1 MSQPPGGGGGDVFG
15 ADHQKDDQSNNK
27 RVVFVAL
34 KPGNPSEDEKSSSS
48 SSSLN
53 PRTRRKRALGVDP
66 TTTSFSEFEKQV
78 ANRLQLK
85 FGIKAIRH
93 KGSGMVVTSVEDLLD
108 IEDLEVEE
116 IREEEANANGGYGST
131 GTTTTTKRDES
142 NNKASTSSTSS
153 SVVNTTKDGDDD
165 AEKYKRRTSMATRQM
180 QKVLPYAY
188 SKKLNPAGSG
198 NNEGLDD
205 SYEDEE
211 TLLAASAGKK
221 KRKNFSGSSS
231 SGGKKSWFSDPRAI
245 VVAVSLISCLLTMVL
260 LYQRVSML
268 ESEID
273 SARNAGVLKTDGMKK
288 KESRTRMAIEKIE
301 KAALEAEEAGE
312 MYVPEA

>member
-1 MSQPPGGGGGDVFG
+1 MSQPPGGEGGGDVFG
-15 ADHQKDDQSNNK
+15 ADHHQKDHQSNK

-34 KPGNPSEDEKSSSS
+34 KPGNPSEDEKS

-131 GTTTTTKRDES
+131 GTTTTTTKRDES
-142 NNKASTSSTSS
+142 NNKASTSS

-165 AEKYKRRTSMATRQM
+165 AEKYKRRTSMATRQL

-188 SKKLNPAGSG
+188 SKKLNPAG
-198 NNEGLDD
+198 LDD

-211 TLLAASAGKK
+211 TLLAAAGEK
-221 KRKNFSGSSS
+221 KRKKFSSGSKNS
-231 SGGKKSWFSDPRAI
+231 GKKSSWFGDPRAI
-245 VVAVSLISCLLTMVL
+245 VVTVSLISCLLTMVL

-273 SARNAGVLKTDGMKK
+273 SARNAGILKTDGGNGMKK
-288 KESRTRMAIEKIE
+288 QSRTRMALEKIE
-301 KAALEAEEAGE
+301 KAAMEAEEAGE

>member
-1 MSQPPGGGGGDVFG
+1 MSQPPGGGGGGGDVFG
-15 ADHQKDDQSNNK
+15 ADHQKDQSK

-34 KPGNPSEDEKSSSS
+34 KPSSGNPDDEKSSSS
-48 SSSLN
+48 LLN

-131 GTTTTTKRDES
+131 GTTTTKRDES

-165 AEKYKRRTSMATRQM
+165 AEKYKRRTSMATRQL

-188 SKKLNPAGSG
+188 SKKLNPAG
-198 NNEGLDD
+198 LDD

-211 TLLAASAGKK
+211 TLLAAAGEK
-221 KRKNFSGSSS
+221 KRKKFSSGSKNS
-231 SGGKKSWFSDPRAI
+231 GKKSSWFGDPRAI
-245 VVAVSLISCLLTMVL
+245 VVTVSLISCLLTMVL

-273 SARNAGVLKTDGMKK
+273 SARNAGILKTDGGNGMKK
-288 KESRTRMAIEKIE
+288 QSRTRMALEKIE
-301 KAALEAEEAGE
+301 KAAMEAEEAGE

>member
-1 MSQPPGGGGGDVFG
+1 MSQPPGGGGGGDVFG

-34 KPGNPSEDEKSSSS
+34 KPGNPSEDEKS

-131 GTTTTTKRDES
+131 GTTTTKRDES
-142 NNKASTSSTSS
+142 NNKASTSSS
-153 SVVNTTKDGDDD
+153 SVVSTTKDGDDD
-165 AEKYKRRTSMATRQM
+165 AEKYKRRTSMATRQL

-188 SKKLNPAGSG
+188 SKKLNPAG
-198 NNEGLDD
+198 LDD

-211 TLLAASAGKK
+211 TLLAAAGEM
-221 KRKNFSGSSS
+221 KRKKFSSGSKNS
-231 SGGKKSWFSDPRAI
+231 GKKSSWFGDPRAI
-245 VVAVSLISCLLTMVL
+245 VVTVSLISCLLTMVL

-273 SARNAGVLKTDGMKK
+273 SARNAGILKTDGGNGMKK
-288 KESRTRMAIEKIE
+288 QSRTRMALEKIE
-301 KAALEAEEAGE
+301 KAAMEAEEAGE

>member
-1 MSQPPGGGGGDVFG
+1 MSH
-15 ADHQKDDQSNNK
+15 HQDNK
-27 RVVFVAL
+27 RVVFVSL
-34 KPGNPSEDEKSSSS
+34 KASSSS
-48 SSSLN
+48 SATEATTTTLH

-66 TTTSFSEFEKQV
+66 LTTSFAEFKTQV

-85 FGIKAIRH
+85 FGIKSIRH
-93 KGSGMVVTSVEDLLD
+93 KGSGMLVKSVEDLLD

-116 IREEEANANGGYGST
+116 FREEEVQGANGGYGST
-131 GTTTTTKRDES
+131 AQTISTSGGLNNKRDES
-142 NNKASTSSTSS
+142 NNNASS
-153 SVVNTTKDGDDD
+153 SSRNSVLDQNNANNISNSNDKDGDDD

-301 KAALEAEEAGE
+301 KAAVEAEEAGE

>member
-1 MSQPPGGGGGDVFG
+1 MS
-15 ADHQKDDQSNNK
+15 HQDNK
-27 RVVFVAL
+27 RVVFVSL
-34 KPGNPSEDEKSSSS
+34 KASSSS
-48 SSSLN
+48 SETEANTNSNLN

-66 TTTSFSEFEKQV
+66 LTTSFAEFKTQV

-85 FGIKAIRH
+85 FGIKSIRH
-93 KGSGMVVTSVEDLLD
+93 KGSGMLVKSVEDLLD

-116 IREEEANANGGYGST
+116 FREEEVQGANGGYGST
-131 GTTTTTKRDES
+131 AQTISTSGGLNNKRDES
-142 NNKASTSSTSS
+142 NNNASSSSRNSVLDQNNTNTSS
-153 SVVNTTKDGDDD
+153 NEKDGDDD

>member
-1 MSQPPGGGGGDVFG
+1 MSQPPGGEGGGDVFG

-34 KPGNPSEDEKSSSS
+34 KPGNPSEDEKS

-131 GTTTTTKRDES
+131 GTTTTTTKRDES
-142 NNKASTSSTSS
+142 NNKASTSS

-165 AEKYKRRTSMATRQM
+165 AEKYKRRTSMATRQL

-188 SKKLNPAGSG
+188 SKKLNPAG
-198 NNEGLDD
+198 LDD

-211 TLLAASAGKK
+211 TLLAAAGEK
-221 KRKNFSGSSS
+221 KRKKFSSGSKN
-231 SGGKKSWFSDPRAI
+231 SGKNSSWFSDPRAI
-245 VVAVSLISCLLTMVL
+245 VVTVSLISCLLTMVL

-273 SARNAGVLKTDGMKK
+273 SARNAGILKTDGGNGMKK
-288 KESRTRMAIEKIE
+288 QSRTRMALEKIE
-301 KAALEAEEAGE
+301 KAAMEAEEAGE

>member
-1 MSQPPGGGGGDVFG
+1 MYKRQGGGDVFG

-34 KPGNPSEDEKSSSS
+34 KPGNPSGDEKS

-116 IREEEANANGGYGST
+116 IREEEATANGGYGST

-165 AEKYKRRTSMATRQM
+165 AEKYKRRTSMATRQL

-188 SKKLNPAGSG
+188 SKKLNPAG
-198 NNEGLDD
+198 LDD

-211 TLLAASAGKK
+211 TLLAAAGEK
-221 KRKNFSGSSS
+221 KRKKFSSGSKNS
-231 SGGKKSWFSDPRAI
+231 GKKSSWFGDPRAI
-245 VVAVSLISCLLTMVL
+245 VVTVSLISCLLTMVL

-273 SARNAGVLKTDGMKK
+273 SARNAGILKTDGGNGMKK
-288 KESRTRMAIEKIE
+288 QSRTRMALEKIE
-301 KAALEAEEAGE
+301 KAAMEAEEAGE

>member
-1 MSQPPGGGGGDVFG
+1 MS
-15 ADHQKDDQSNNK
+15 HQDNK
-27 RVVFVAL
+27 RVVFVSL
-34 KPGNPSEDEKSSSS
+34 KASSSS
-48 SSSLN
+48 SETEANTNSNLN

-66 TTTSFSEFEKQV
+66 LTTSFAEFKTQV

-85 FGIKAIRH
+85 FGIKSIRH
-93 KGSGMVVTSVEDLLD
+93 KGSGMLVKSVEDLLD

-116 IREEEANANGGYGST
+116 FREEEVQTANGGYGST
-131 GTTTTTKRDES
+131 AQTISTSGGLNNKRDES
-142 NNKASTSSTSS
+142 NNNASSSSRNSVLDQNNANTSS
-153 SVVNTTKDGDDD
+153 NEKDGDDD

-205 SYEDEE
+205 S
-211 TLLAASAGKK
+211 
-221 KRKNFSGSSS
+221 KNFSGSSS

>member
-1 MSQPPGGGGGDVFG
+1 MSQPPGGGGGGDVFG

-34 KPGNPSEDEKSSSS
+34 KPGNPEDEKS

-131 GTTTTTKRDES
+131 GTTTTTTKRDES
-142 NNKASTSSTSS
+142 NNKASTSS

-165 AEKYKRRTSMATRQM
+165 AEKYKRRTSMATRQL

-188 SKKLNPAGSG
+188 SKKLNPAG
-198 NNEGLDD
+198 LDD

-211 TLLAASAGKK
+211 TLLAAAGEK
-221 KRKNFSGSSS
+221 KRKKFSSGSKNS
-231 SGGKKSWFSDPRAI
+231 GKKSSWFGDPRAI
-245 VVAVSLISCLLTMVL
+245 VVTVSLISCLLTMVL

-273 SARNAGVLKTDGMKK
+273 SARNAGILKTDGGNGMKK
-288 KESRTRMAIEKIE
+288 QSRTRMALEKIE
-301 KAALEAEEAGE
+301 KAAMEAEEAGE

>member
-1 MSQPPGGGGGDVFG
+1 MLV
-15 ADHQKDDQSNNK
+15 K
-27 RVVFVAL
+27 
-34 KPGNPSEDEKSSSS
+34 
-48 SSSLN
+48 
-53 PRTRRKRALGVDP
+53 
-66 TTTSFSEFEKQV
+66 
-78 ANRLQLK
+78 
-85 FGIKAIRH
+85 
-93 KGSGMVVTSVEDLLD
+93 SVEDLLD

-116 IREEEANANGGYGST
+116 FREEEVQTANGGYRST
-131 GTTTTTKRDES
+131 AQTISTSGGLNNKRDES
-142 NNKASTSSTSS
+142 NNNASSSSRNSVLDQNNANTSS
-153 SVVNTTKDGDDD
+153 NEKDGDDD

>member
-1 MSQPPGGGGGDVFG
+1 MSHQPGGGGGGGGGGDVFG
-15 ADHQKDDQSNNK
+15 DQKDQSK

-34 KPGNPSEDEKSSSS
+34 KPSSSGNPEDDEKSSSS
-48 SSSLN
+48 LLN

-131 GTTTTTKRDES
+131 GTTTTKRDES
-142 NNKASTSSTSS
+142 NNKASTSSSS

-165 AEKYKRRTSMATRQM
+165 AEKYKRRTSMATRQL
-180 QKVLPYAY
+180 QKVLP
-188 SKKLNPAGSG
+188 SG
-198 NNEGLDD
+198 VR
-205 SYEDEE
+205 EE
-211 TLLAASAGKK
+211 VESRRVGRFVRGRGDA
-221 KRKNFSGSSS
+221 FSG
-231 SGGKKSWFSDPRAI
+231 GRGK
-245 VVAVSLISCLLTMVL
+245 
-260 LYQRVSML
+260 
-268 ESEID
+268 E
-273 SARNAGVLKTDGMKK
+273 
-288 KESRTRMAIEKIE
+288 KEE
-301 KAALEAEEAGE
+301 
-312 MYVPEA
+312 V

>member
-1 MSQPPGGGGGDVFG
+1 MS
-15 ADHQKDDQSNNK
+15 HQDNK
-27 RVVFVAL
+27 RVVFVSL
-34 KPGNPSEDEKSSSS
+34 KASSSS
-48 SSSLN
+48 SETEANNTTLN

-66 TTTSFSEFEKQV
+66 LTTSFAEFKSQV

-85 FGIKAIRH
+85 FGIKSIRH
-93 KGSGMVVTSVEDLLD
+93 KGSGMLVKSVEDLLD

-116 IREEEANANGGYGST
+116 FGEEEVQKANGGYGST
-131 GTTTTTKRDES
+131 AQTISTTGGLNNKRDES
-142 NNKASTSSTSS
+142 NNNASS
-153 SVVNTTKDGDDD
+153 SSRNSVLDQNNANNSSNDKDGDDD

-188 SKKLNPAGSG
+188 SKKLNPAGGG

-205 SYEDEE
+205 S
-211 TLLAASAGKK
+211 
-221 KRKNFSGSSS
+221 KNFSGSSS
-231 SGGKKSWFSDPRAI
+231 SVGKKSWFSDPRAI

>member
-1 MSQPPGGGGGDVFG
+1 MSQPPGGGGGGGGGGDVFG

-34 KPGNPSEDEKSSSS
+34 KPGNPSEDEKS

-116 IREEEANANGGYGST
+116 IREEEATANGGSGST

-165 AEKYKRRTSMATRQM
+165 AEKYKRRTSMATRQL

-188 SKKLNPAGSG
+188 SKKLNPAG
-198 NNEGLDD
+198 LDD

-211 TLLAASAGKK
+211 TLLAAAGEK
-221 KRKNFSGSSS
+221 KRKKFSSGSKNS
-231 SGGKKSWFSDPRAI
+231 GKKSSWFGDPRAI
-245 VVAVSLISCLLTMVL
+245 VVTVSLISCLLTMVL

-273 SARNAGVLKTDGMKK
+273 SARNAGILKTDGGNGMKK
-288 KESRTRMAIEKIE
+288 QSRTRMALEKIE
-301 KAALEAEEAGE
+301 KAAMEAEEAGE

>member
-1 MSQPPGGGGGDVFG
+1 MSQPPGGEGGGDVFG
-15 ADHQKDDQSNNK
+15 ADHHQKDHQSNK

-34 KPGNPSEDEKSSSS
+34 KPGNPEDEKS

-142 NNKASTSSTSS
+142 NNKASTSS

-165 AEKYKRRTSMATRQM
+165 AEKYKRRTSMATRQL

-188 SKKLNPAGSG
+188 SKKLNPAG
-198 NNEGLDD
+198 LDD

-211 TLLAASAGKK
+211 TLLAAAGEK
-221 KRKNFSGSSS
+221 KRKKFSSGSKN
-231 SGGKKSWFSDPRAI
+231 SGKNSSWFSDPRAI
-245 VVAVSLISCLLTMVL
+245 VVTVSLISCLLTMVL

-273 SARNAGVLKTDGMKK
+273 SARNAGILKTDGGNGMKK
-288 KESRTRMAIEKIE
+288 QSRTRMALEKIE
-301 KAALEAEEAGE
+301 KAAMEAEEAGE

>member
-1 MSQPPGGGGGDVFG
+1 MSQPPGGGGGGGGGDVFG

-34 KPGNPSEDEKSSSS
+34 KPGNPSEDEKS

-131 GTTTTTKRDES
+131 GTTTTTTKRDES
-142 NNKASTSSTSS
+142 NNKASTSS

-165 AEKYKRRTSMATRQM
+165 AEKYKRRTSMATRQL

-188 SKKLNPAGSG
+188 SKKLNPAG
-198 NNEGLDD
+198 LDD

-211 TLLAASAGKK
+211 TLLAAAGEK
-221 KRKNFSGSSS
+221 KRKKFSSGSKNS
-231 SGGKKSWFSDPRAI
+231 GKKSSWFGDPRAI
-245 VVAVSLISCLLTMVL
+245 VVTVSLISCLLTMVL

-273 SARNAGVLKTDGMKK
+273 SARNAGILKTDGGNGMKK
-288 KESRTRMAIEKIE
+288 QSRTRMALEKIE
-301 KAALEAEEAGE
+301 KAAMEAEEAGE

>member
-1 MSQPPGGGGGDVFG
+1 MLV
-15 ADHQKDDQSNNK
+15 K
-27 RVVFVAL
+27 
-34 KPGNPSEDEKSSSS
+34 
-48 SSSLN
+48 
-53 PRTRRKRALGVDP
+53 
-66 TTTSFSEFEKQV
+66 
-78 ANRLQLK
+78 
-85 FGIKAIRH
+85 
-93 KGSGMVVTSVEDLLD
+93 SVEDLLD

-116 IREEEANANGGYGST
+116 FREEEVQGANGGYGST
-131 GTTTTTKRDES
+131 AQTISTSGGLNNKRDES
-142 NNKASTSSTSS
+142 NNNASS
-153 SVVNTTKDGDDD
+153 SSRNSVLDQNNANNISNSNDKDGDDD

>member
-34 KPGNPSEDEKSSSS
+34 KPGNPSEDEKS

-142 NNKASTSSTSS
+142 NNKASTSSSD
-153 SVVNTTKDGDDD
+153 VNTTKDGDDD
-165 AEKYKRRTSMATRQM
+165 AEKYKRRTSMATRQL

-188 SKKLNPAGSG
+188 SKKLNPAG
-198 NNEGLDD
+198 LDD

-211 TLLAASAGKK
+211 TLLAAAGEK
-221 KRKNFSGSSS
+221 KRKKFSSGSKNS
-231 SGGKKSWFSDPRAI
+231 GKKSSWFSDPRAI
-245 VVAVSLISCLLTMVL
+245 VVTVSLISCLLTMVL

-273 SARNAGVLKTDGMKK
+273 SARNAGILKTDGGNGMKK
-288 KESRTRMAIEKIE
+288 QSRTRMALEKIE
-301 KAALEAEEAGE
+301 KAAMEAEEAGE

>member
-1 MSQPPGGGGGDVFG
+1 MSQPPGGEGGGDVFG
-15 ADHQKDDQSNNK
+15 ADHHQKDHQSNK

-34 KPGNPSEDEKSSSS
+34 KPGNPEDEKS

-131 GTTTTTKRDES
+131 GTTTTTTKRDES
-142 NNKASTSSTSS
+142 NNKASTSS

-165 AEKYKRRTSMATRQM
+165 AEKYKRRTSMATRQL

-188 SKKLNPAGSG
+188 SKKLNPAG
-198 NNEGLDD
+198 LDD

-211 TLLAASAGKK
+211 TLLAAAGEK
-221 KRKNFSGSSS
+221 KRKKFSSGSKN
-231 SGGKKSWFSDPRAI
+231 SGKNSSWFSDPRAI
-245 VVAVSLISCLLTMVL
+245 VVTVSLISCLLTMVL

-273 SARNAGVLKTDGMKK
+273 SARNAGILKTDGGNGMKK
-288 KESRTRMAIEKIE
+288 QSRTRMALEKIE
-301 KAALEAEEAGE
+301 KAAMEAEEAGE

>member
-1 MSQPPGGGGGDVFG
+1 MSQPPGGGGGGGDVFG
-15 ADHQKDDQSNNK
+15 ADHHQKDHQSNK

-34 KPGNPSEDEKSSSS
+34 KPGNPEDEKS

-131 GTTTTTKRDES
+131 GTTTTTTKRDES
-142 NNKASTSSTSS
+142 NNKASTSS

-165 AEKYKRRTSMATRQM
+165 AEKYKRRTSMATRQL

-188 SKKLNPAGSG
+188 SKKLNPAG
-198 NNEGLDD
+198 LDD

-211 TLLAASAGKK
+211 TLLAAAGEK
-221 KRKNFSGSSS
+221 KRKKFSSGSKNS
-231 SGGKKSWFSDPRAI
+231 GKKSSWFSDPRAI
-245 VVAVSLISCLLTMVL
+245 VVTVSLISCLLTMVL

-273 SARNAGVLKTDGMKK
+273 SARNAGILKTDGGNGMKK
-288 KESRTRMAIEKIE
+288 QSRTRMALEKIE
-301 KAALEAEEAGE
+301 KAAMEAEEAGE

>member
-34 KPGNPSEDEKSSSS
+34 KPGNPSEDEKS

-165 AEKYKRRTSMATRQM
+165 AEKYKRRTSMATRQL

-188 SKKLNPAGSG
+188 SKKLNPAG
-198 NNEGLDD
+198 LDD

-211 TLLAASAGKK
+211 TLLAAAGER
-221 KRKNFSGSSS
+221 KRKKFSSGSKNS
-231 SGGKKSWFSDPRAI
+231 GKKSSWFGDPRAI
-245 VVAVSLISCLLTMVL
+245 VVTVSLISCLLTMVL

-273 SARNAGVLKTDGMKK
+273 SARNAGILKTDGGNGMKK
-288 KESRTRMAIEKIE
+288 QSRTRMALEKIE
-301 KAALEAEEAGE
+301 KAAMEAEEAGE

>member
-1 MSQPPGGGGGDVFG
+1 MSQPPGGEGGGDVFG
-15 ADHQKDDQSNNK
+15 ADHHQKDHQSNK

-34 KPGNPSEDEKSSSS
+34 KPGNPEDEKS

-131 GTTTTTKRDES
+131 GTTTTTTKRDES
-142 NNKASTSSTSS
+142 NNKASTSS

-165 AEKYKRRTSMATRQM
+165 AEKYKRRTSMATRQL

-188 SKKLNPAGSG
+188 SKKLNPAG
-198 NNEGLDD
+198 LDD

-211 TLLAASAGKK
+211 TLLAAAGEK
-221 KRKNFSGSSS
+221 KRKKFSSGSKNS
-231 SGGKKSWFSDPRAI
+231 GKKSSWFSDPRAI
-245 VVAVSLISCLLTMVL
+245 VVTVSLISCLLTMVL

-273 SARNAGVLKTDGMKK
+273 SARNAGILKTDGGNGMKK
-288 KESRTRMAIEKIE
+288 QSRTRMALEKIE
-301 KAALEAEEAGE
+301 KAAMEAEEAGE

>member
-1 MSQPPGGGGGDVFG
+1 MS
-15 ADHQKDDQSNNK
+15 HQDNK
-27 RVVFVAL
+27 RVVFVSL
-34 KPGNPSEDEKSSSS
+34 KASSSS
-48 SSSLN
+48 SETEANNTTLN

-66 TTTSFSEFEKQV
+66 LTTSFAEFKSQV

-85 FGIKAIRH
+85 FGIKSIRH
-93 KGSGMVVTSVEDLLD
+93 KGSGMLVKSVEDLLD

-116 IREEEANANGGYGST
+116 FGEEEVQKANGGYGST
-131 GTTTTTKRDES
+131 AQTISTTGGLNNKRDES
-142 NNKASTSSTSS
+142 NNNASS
-153 SVVNTTKDGDDD
+153 SSRNSVDQNNANNISNSNDKDGDDD

-188 SKKLNPAGSG
+188 SKKLNPAGGG

-231 SGGKKSWFSDPRAI
+231 SVGKKSWFSDPRAI

>member
-34 KPGNPSEDEKSSSS
+34 KPGNPSEDEKS

-116 IREEEANANGGYGST
+116 IREEEATANGGYGST

-165 AEKYKRRTSMATRQM
+165 AEKYKRRTSMATRQL

-188 SKKLNPAGSG
+188 SKKLNPAG
-198 NNEGLDD
+198 LDD

-211 TLLAASAGKK
+211 TLLAAAGEK
-221 KRKNFSGSSS
+221 KRKKFSSGSKNS
-231 SGGKKSWFSDPRAI
+231 GKKSSWFGDPRAI
-245 VVAVSLISCLLTMVL
+245 VVTVSLISCLLTMVL

-273 SARNAGVLKTDGMKK
+273 SARNAGILKTDGGNGMKK
-288 KESRTRMAIEKIE
+288 QSRTRMALEKIE
-301 KAALEAEEAGE
+301 KAAMEAEEAGE

>member
-1 MSQPPGGGGGDVFG
+1 MSQPPGGGGGGGGGGGDVFG

-34 KPGNPSEDEKSSSS
+34 KPGNPSEDEKS

-131 GTTTTTKRDES
+131 GTTTTTTKRDES
-142 NNKASTSSTSS
+142 NNKASTSS

-165 AEKYKRRTSMATRQM
+165 AEKYKRRTSMATRQL

-188 SKKLNPAGSG
+188 SKKLNPAG
-198 NNEGLDD
+198 LDD

-211 TLLAASAGKK
+211 TLLAAAGEK
-221 KRKNFSGSSS
+221 KRKKFSSGSKNS
-231 SGGKKSWFSDPRAI
+231 GKKSSWFGDPRAI
-245 VVAVSLISCLLTMVL
+245 VVTVSLISCLLTMVL

-273 SARNAGVLKTDGMKK
+273 SARNAGILKTDGGNGMKK
-288 KESRTRMAIEKIE
+288 QSRTRMALEKIE
-301 KAALEAEEAGE
+301 KAAMEAEEAGE

>member
-1 MSQPPGGGGGDVFG
+1 MSQPPGGGGGGDVFG

-34 KPGNPSEDEKSSSS
+34 KPGNPSEDEKS

-131 GTTTTTKRDES
+131 GTTTTTTKRDES
-142 NNKASTSSTSS
+142 NNKASTSS

-165 AEKYKRRTSMATRQM
+165 AEKYKRRTSMATRQL

-188 SKKLNPAGSG
+188 SKKLNPAG
-198 NNEGLDD
+198 LDD

-211 TLLAASAGKK
+211 TLLAAAGEK
-221 KRKNFSGSSS
+221 KRKKFSSGSKNS
-231 SGGKKSWFSDPRAI
+231 GKKSSWFSDPRAI
-245 VVAVSLISCLLTMVL
+245 VVTVSLISCLLTMVL

-273 SARNAGVLKTDGMKK
+273 SARNAGILKTDGGNGMKK
-288 KESRTRMAIEKIE
+288 QSRTRMALEKIE
-301 KAALEAEEAGE
+301 KAAMEAEEAGE

>member
-1 MSQPPGGGGGDVFG
+1 MSQPPGGGGGGDVFG
-15 ADHQKDDQSNNK
+15 ADHQKDDQSNK

-34 KPGNPSEDEKSSSS
+34 KPGNPEDEKS

-142 NNKASTSSTSS
+142 NNKASTSS

-165 AEKYKRRTSMATRQM
+165 AEKYKRRTSMATRQL

-188 SKKLNPAGSG
+188 SKKLNPAG
-198 NNEGLDD
+198 LDD

-211 TLLAASAGKK
+211 TLLAAAGEK
-221 KRKNFSGSSS
+221 KRKKFSSGSKNS
-231 SGGKKSWFSDPRAI
+231 GKKSSWFGDPRAI
-245 VVAVSLISCLLTMVL
+245 VVTVSLISCLLTMVL

-273 SARNAGVLKTDGMKK
+273 SARNAGILKTDGGNGMKK
-288 KESRTRMAIEKIE
+288 QSRTRMALEKIE
-301 KAALEAEEAGE
+301 KAAMEAEEAGE

>member
-34 KPGNPSEDEKSSSS
+34 KPGNPSEDEKS

-131 GTTTTTKRDES
+131 GTTTTKRDES
-142 NNKASTSSTSS
+142 NNKASTSS

-165 AEKYKRRTSMATRQM
+165 AEKYKRRTSMATRQL

-188 SKKLNPAGSG
+188 SKKLNPAG
-198 NNEGLDD
+198 LDD

-211 TLLAASAGKK
+211 TLLAAAGEK
-221 KRKNFSGSSS
+221 KRKKFSSGSKNS
-231 SGGKKSWFSDPRAI
+231 GKKSSWFGDPRAI
-245 VVAVSLISCLLTMVL
+245 VVTVSLISCLLTMVL

-273 SARNAGVLKTDGMKK
+273 SARNAGILKTDGGNGMKK
-288 KESRTRMAIEKIE
+288 QSRTRMALEKIE
-301 KAALEAEEAGE
+301 KAAMEAEEAGE

>member
-1 MSQPPGGGGGDVFG
+1 MSHPPRGGVGGGGGDVFG

-34 KPGNPSEDEKSSSS
+34 KPGNPSEDEKS

-165 AEKYKRRTSMATRQM
+165 AEKYKRRTSMATRQL

-188 SKKLNPAGSG
+188 SKKLNPAG
-198 NNEGLDD
+198 LDD

-211 TLLAASAGKK
+211 TLLAAAGEK
-221 KRKNFSGSSS
+221 KRKKFSSGSKNS
-231 SGGKKSWFSDPRAI
+231 GKKSSWFGDPRAI
-245 VVAVSLISCLLTMVL
+245 VVTVSLISCLLTMVL

-273 SARNAGVLKTDGMKK
+273 SARNAGILKTDGGNGMKK
-288 KESRTRMAIEKIE
+288 QSRTRMALEKIE
-301 KAALEAEEAGE
+301 KAAMEAEEAGE

>member
-1 MSQPPGGGGGDVFG
+1 MSQPPGGGGGGGDVFG
-15 ADHQKDDQSNNK
+15 ADHQKDQSK

-34 KPGNPSEDEKSSSS
+34 KPSGNPDDEKSSSS
-48 SSSLN
+48 LLN

-131 GTTTTTKRDES
+131 GTTTTKRDES
-142 NNKASTSSTSS
+142 NNKASTSSS
-153 SVVNTTKDGDDD
+153 SVVSTTKDGDDD
-165 AEKYKRRTSMATRQM
+165 AEKYKRRTSMATRQL

-188 SKKLNPAGSG
+188 SKKLNPAG
-198 NNEGLDD
+198 LDD

-211 TLLAASAGKK
+211 TLLAAAGEK
-221 KRKNFSGSSS
+221 KRKKFSSGSKNS
-231 SGGKKSWFSDPRAI
+231 GKKSSWFSDPRAI
-245 VVAVSLISCLLTMVL
+245 VVTVSLISCLLTMVL

-273 SARNAGVLKTDGMKK
+273 SARNAGILKTDGGNGMKK
-288 KESRTRMAIEKIE
+288 QSRTRMALEKIE
-301 KAALEAEEAGE
+301 KAAMEAEEAGE

>member
-34 KPGNPSEDEKSSSS
+34 KPGNPSEDEKS

-131 GTTTTTKRDES
+131 GTTTTTTKRDES
-142 NNKASTSSTSS
+142 NNKASTSS

-165 AEKYKRRTSMATRQM
+165 AEKYKRRTSMATRQL

-188 SKKLNPAGSG
+188 SKKLNPAG
-198 NNEGLDD
+198 LDD

-211 TLLAASAGKK
+211 TLLAAAGEK
-221 KRKNFSGSSS
+221 KRKKFSSGSKNS
-231 SGGKKSWFSDPRAI
+231 GKKSSWFGDPRAI
-245 VVAVSLISCLLTMVL
+245 VVTVSLISCLLTMVL

-273 SARNAGVLKTDGMKK
+273 SARNAGILKTDGGNGMKK
-288 KESRTRMAIEKIE
+288 QSRTRMALEKIE
-301 KAALEAEEAGE
+301 KAAMEAEEAGE

>member
-1 MSQPPGGGGGDVFG
+1 MSNN
-15 ADHQKDDQSNNK
+15 SENK
-27 RVVFVAL
+27 RVVFVSL
-34 KPGNPSEDEKSSSS
+34 KPSTDDEGNNSNSS

-66 TTTSFSEFEKQV
+66 STTSFAEFKSQV

-93 KGSGMVVTSVEDLLD
+93 KGSGMLVKSVEDLLD

-116 IREEEANANGGYGST
+116 FREEEVQANGGYGST
-131 GTTTTTKRDES
+131 QSMTMTMNKRDES
-142 NNKASTSSTSS
+142 NKNASTSRSIDQ
-153 SVVNTTKDGDDD
+153 NANINNNNNNGKDGDDD

-188 SKKLNPAGSG
+188 SKKLNPAGAG

-211 TLLAASAGKK
+211 TLLAAQAGKK
-221 KRKNFSGSSS
+221 KRKNLSGSSSS

-245 VVAVSLISCLLTMVL
+245 VVTVSLISCLLTMIL
-260 LYQRVSML
+260 LYQRVSLL

-273 SARNAGVLKTDGMKK
+273 SARNAGVLKTDGGNTK

>member
-1 MSQPPGGGGGDVFG
+1 MSQPPGGEGGGDVFG
-15 ADHQKDDQSNNK
+15 ADHHQKDHQSNK

-34 KPGNPSEDEKSSSS
+34 KPGNPEDEKS

-142 NNKASTSSTSS
+142 NNKASTSS

-165 AEKYKRRTSMATRQM
+165 AEKYKRRTSMATRQL

-188 SKKLNPAGSG
+188 SKKLNPAG
-198 NNEGLDD
+198 LDD

-211 TLLAASAGKK
+211 TLLAAAGEK
-221 KRKNFSGSSS
+221 KRKKFSSGSKNS
-231 SGGKKSWFSDPRAI
+231 GKKSSWFSDPRAI
-245 VVAVSLISCLLTMVL
+245 VVTVSLISCLLTMVL

-273 SARNAGVLKTDGMKK
+273 SARNAGILKTDGGNGMKK
-288 KESRTRMAIEKIE
+288 QSRTRMALEKIE
-301 KAALEAEEAGE
+301 KAAMEAEEAGE

>member
-1 MSQPPGGGGGDVFG
+1 MS
-15 ADHQKDDQSNNK
+15 HQDNK
-27 RVVFVAL
+27 RVVFVSL
-34 KPGNPSEDEKSSSS
+34 KASSSS
-48 SSSLN
+48 SETEANTTTHYSNLN

-66 TTTSFSEFEKQV
+66 LTTSFAEFKTQV

-85 FGIKAIRH
+85 FGIKSIRH
-93 KGSGMVVTSVEDLLD
+93 KGSGMLVKSVEDLLD

-116 IREEEANANGGYGST
+116 FREEEVQGANGGYGST
-131 GTTTTTKRDES
+131 TQTISTTGLNNKRDES
-142 NNKASTSSTSS
+142 NNNASS
-153 SVVNTTKDGDDD
+153 SSRNSVDQNNANNISNSNDKDGDDD

-273 SARNAGVLKTDGMKK
+273 SARNTGVLKTDGMKK